1 MAGKMKGP
9 ILLRYLQRLAKEH
22 YVGKHRKA
30 SPPLLL
36 DCQHGINFLL
46 HLQGVPL
53 GDGAPG
59 VGQHV

>member
-9 ILLRYLQRLAKEH
+9 LLLRYLQRLAKEH
-22 YVGKHRKA
+22 YVGKPRKA
-30 SPPLLL
+30 ASPSLL
-36 DCQHGINFLL
+36 DCQHGIDFLL